1 MRRRLAP
8 PIGVAVFGL
17 VFAACGGDTPI
28 APAPVPATPANRAPR
43 AVGNIPN
50 QELTAGGNAVT
61 LAVSA
66 NFTDP
71 DGDVLAYA
79 ATSSAPAVI
88 DVEVSGAEL
97 TLIPVA
103 AGTAMVTLTATDPGG
118 LGATQTFGV
127 TVESAAE
134 DSGLCRNSRAT
145 PSGSSAELLRDC
157 GILLEA
163 RDALQG
169 QTRERGLNWN
179 ADLEIGSWNG
189 VRSTPDGVIRL
200 HLWNWG
206 LAGTIP
212 DSLGSLT
219 SLEELNLTFNS
230 LTGTIPDSLGNLT
243 NLRILAL
250 RDNDLTGTIPASLGN
265 LRNLELLYLWDN
277 NLTGAIPHSLGNL
290 TNLLELLAWDNDLT
304 GALPDSLGNL
314 SNLLQLSFGQ
324 NDLTGAIPDSLGN
337 LTNLQHLGLYSNDL
351 FGVIPDSLGNL
362 TDLQQL
368 RLSSNSLTGSIPDW
382 LGNLTQLD
390 DLDLSGNALSGAI
403 PDSLGNLTNL
413 EDLDLSR
420 NNLTG
425 AIPGSLGNLSGL
437 STLFLNRNGLTGCI
451 PSALSRF
458 LGTINPQSGG
468 DLPVCGASGAA
479 AFPN

>member
-1 MRRRLAP
+1 MRRGVAP
-8 PIGVAVFGL
+8 SIGVAVFGL
-17 VFAACGGDTPI
+17 VFATCGGDTPI
-28 APAPVPATPANRAPR
+28 APAPAPATPANRAPR
-43 AVGNIPN
+43 AVGSIAD
-50 QELTAGGNAVT
+50 QELTARGDAVT
-61 LAVSA
+61 LAVAA

-71 DGDVLAYA
+71 DGDALTYEA
-79 ATSSAPAVI
+79 ASGDPAVVAAEI
-88 DVEVSGAEL
+88 SGTEL
-97 TLIPVA
+97 TLTPVV
-103 AGTAMVTLTATDPGG
+103 AGAAMVTVTATDPGG

-127 TVESAAE
+127 TVESAVQG
-134 DSGLCRNSRAT
+134 SGVCRNSQAT
-145 PSGSSAELLRDC
+145 PSGSSPELVRDC
-157 GILLEA
+157 SILLEA
-163 RDALQG
+163 REALQG
-169 QTRERGLNWN
+169 PTRGTRLNWS
-179 ADLEIGSWNG
+179 ADLEIRSWNG

-212 DSLGSLT
+212 DSLGDLT
-219 SLEELNLTFNS
+219 NLEELNLTFNS
-230 LTGTIPDSLGNLT
+230 LVGTIPDSLGKLA

-265 LRNLELLYLWDN
+265 LRNLQQLYLWDN

-304 GALPDSLGNL
+304 GAIPDSFGNL
-314 SNLLQLSFGQ
+314 SSLVYLSFGQ

-337 LTNLQHLGLYSNDL
+337 LKNLQHLGLYSNDL

-368 RLSSNSLTGSIPDW
+368 RLSSNSLTGAIPDR
-382 LGNLTQLD
+382 LGNLMQLD
-390 DLDLSGNALSGAI
+390 DLDLSGNALGGAI
-403 PDSLGNLTNL
+403 PDSLGSLTNL

-437 STLFLNRNGLTGCI
+437 STLYLNRNGLTGCI